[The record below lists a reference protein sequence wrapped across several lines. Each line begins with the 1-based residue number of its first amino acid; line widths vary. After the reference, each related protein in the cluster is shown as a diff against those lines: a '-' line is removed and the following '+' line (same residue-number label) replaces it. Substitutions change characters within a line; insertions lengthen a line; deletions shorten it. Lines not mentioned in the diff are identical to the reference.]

1 MSNSPSLRRKDRLL
15 NTMQAMK
22 ILETAETGFL
32 SLAFQNQ
39 PYTIPVNYLLWEGH
53 IYIHTA
59 KEGKKITWLQQN
71 PAVCFTVS
79 NMLSVKKADTY
90 CGYGAYFES
99 VVVEG
104 HGKVIQ
110 QHPNKREI
118 LTALVK
124 KYDPEAQLPPIDIEG
139 ENSVWLLEVTIDSL
153 CGKGRYPVQA

>member
-1 MSNSPSLRRKDRLL
+1 MSNAHPLRRKDRML

-32 SLAFQNQ
+32 SLAWQNQ
-39 PYTIPVNYLLWEGH
+39 PYTIPVNYVIWEGC

-90 CGYGAYFES
+90 CGYGAFFES

-104 HGKVIQ
+104 HGRVIQ
-110 QHPNKREI
+110 QHPHKREI

-124 KYDPEAQLPPIDIEG
+124 KYDPEAQLPPINAEG
-139 ENSVWLLEVTIDSL
+139 ENSVWLIEVTIDSL